1 MNWLQYMSDFWRRIL
16 EGVSNEVI
24 TMVYTFVP
32 KIAMAIIVLVI
43 GSIIARFIRR
53 AMRRIIAGLGL
64 DKLTEQLNEIEIVQ
78 RSGML
83 IAISGILSATVY
95 YFLMLSFFIVA
106 TDVMGIQVVTDMVR
120 DLIRY
125 LPSLLTA
132 FLMFIAG
139 IFLADGIR
147 KIVQTALQS
156 IGIPSAQLIASV
168 VFYFLFITIA
178 VSAMSQAKIDT
189 GFISSNLTV
198 IVGAGA
204 LAFAL
209 GYGLASRDLVANYL
223 AGYYNR
229 NKVRV
234 GDEIR
239 IIGVKGKVVMI
250 DSTSL
255 ILQTDDRAIVI
266 PLSKLNTEKI
276 EVYYPDTQE
285 EDLLESGPVPQDN

>member
-1 MNWLQYMSDFWRRIL
+1 
-16 EGVSNEVI
+16 
-24 TMVYTFVP
+24 MVYTFVP

>member
-1 MNWLQYMSDFWRRIL
+1 MSDFWRRIL
-16 EGVSNEVI
+16 EGLSNEVI
-24 TMVYTFVP
+24 TMIYTFVP

-43 GSIIARFIRR
+43 GLIIARFIRR

-78 RSGML
+78 RSGMP

-132 FLMFIAG
+132 FLVFIAG

-276 EVYYPDTQE
+276 EVYYPDTQK